1 MIKRSQEWLLR
12 VLKVP
17 PEPSPPAGAPGSL
30 QVFRAGKNFLR
41 LKLVAWTMAQIGA
54 VVGLVFSLYFVQE
67 VEVQIQ
73 MEKAREMHEA
83 AGREPIKEAKPKLVE
98 VKEGVYETAVP
109 DALPAGWSADEAIA
123 RNAVHQVFHNVAPNW
138 IREMARRAPEQV
150 LWWIKLGELIG
161 VVVFVVQF
169 FWSLAAVW
177 LDYTQR
183 WYMVTDR
190 SLRLRS
196 GLLGIQEATMSFANL
211 QQVSVHQGPLQRLL
225 KLADVHVESAGGGAA
240 AQGEGGGDSMHR
252 SSFHAVEN
260 ATEIRD
266 LILARLQRFRQSGLG
281 EPDDENQNDSK
292 TVMESVESDVE
303 PRRSRA
309 ADRQAILA
317 AQEVLTEARALRQ
330 VLQG

>member
-1 MIKRSQEWLLR
+1 MLD

-30 QVFRAGKNFLR
+30 KVFRAGKNFLR

-54 VVGLVFSLYFVQE
+54 VIGLVFSLYFVQE

-83 AGREPIKEAKPKLVE
+83 ADEAPEEKVRPQLVE
-98 VKEGVYETAVP
+98 VQEGVYETDMP
-109 DALPAGWSADEAIA
+109 DALVKGWSTDEDVA
-123 RNAVHQVFHNVAPNW
+123 RNVVHQVFHNVAPSW
-138 IREMARRAPEQV
+138 MHEMARRTPERV
-150 LWWIKLGELIG
+150 LWWIKFAEWIG
-161 VVVFVVQF
+161 LAVFVVQF

-196 GLLGIQEATMSFANL
+196 GLLGIHEATMSFANL

-225 KLADVHVESAGGGAA
+225 KLADVHVESAGGGAGKE
-240 AQGEGGGDSMHR
+240 QEGCGDSMHR

-260 ATEIRD
+260 AAEIRD
-266 LILARLQRFRQSGLG
+266 LILARLQRFRQAGLG
-281 EPDDENQNDSK
+281 EPDDENQSAGATDGELEETSSSLP
-292 TVMESVESDVE
+292 VPSGVEGGAIAAARSVLSE
-303 PRRSRA
+303 
-309 ADRQAILA
+309 
-317 AQEVLTEARALRQ
+317 AQALRRT
-330 VLQG
+330 LKSRT